1 MNDYMFSLE
10 LGKFDTDYTNSKDPA
25 KFHKDEIKRYK
36 ELVID
41 AQDRMIDHKVAIDM
55 RNQWIKQLKA
65 KGRAKEDPIFEKA
78 YILYYM
84 DQQKKLH
91 IEIQKRKNEIQFY
104 KRMLYQI
111 ENAYEPRPVLV
122 LPEPSLN

>member
-1 MNDYMFSLE
+1 MFSLE
-10 LGKFDTDYTNSKDPA
+10 LGKFHNDYTNSNDPA
-25 KFHKDEIKRYK
+25 KFHKSEIKRYK
-36 ELVID
+36 KLVVD
-41 AQDRMIDHKVAIDM
+41 AQDLIIVHKVAIDM

-91 IEIQKRKNEIQFY
+91 IEIQKRYNEIEFFNRVQ
-104 KRMLYQI
+104 YQI
-111 ENAYEPRPVLV
+111 ENAYEPEPVLF
-122 LPEPSLN
+122 LPEISLN

>member
-10 LGKFDTDYTNSKDPA
+10 LGKFDTGYTNSKDPA
-25 KFHKDEIKRYK
+25 KFQKDEIKRYK

-91 IEIQKRKNEIQFY
+91 IEIQKRNNEIQFY
-104 KRMLYQI
+104 KRMLWQI
-111 ENAYEPRPVLV
+111 ENTYPRPVLV

>member
-10 LGKFDTDYTNSKDPA
+10 LGKFDTDYNNSKDPA

-36 ELVID
+36 KLVVD
-41 AQDRMIDHKVAIDM
+41 AQDRIIDHKVAIDM

-91 IEIQKRKNEIQFY
+91 IEIQKRNNEIRFY
-104 KRMLYQI
+104 KSMLWQI
-111 ENAYEPRPVLV
+111 ENTYPRPVLV

>member
-10 LGKFDTDYTNSKDPA
+10 LGKFETGYTASEDRA
-25 KFHKDEIKRYK
+25 KFHKNEIKRYK
-36 ELVID
+36 ELVVD
-41 AQDRMIDHKVAIDM
+41 AQDRIIDHKVAIDM

-84 DQQKKLH
+84 DQQKKLD
-91 IEIQKRKNEIQFY
+91 IEIQKRKNEIQFF
-104 KRMLYQI
+104 KRVLNQI
-111 ENAYEPRPVLV
+111 ENAYEPEPFLV
-122 LPEPSLN
+122 LPKLSLN